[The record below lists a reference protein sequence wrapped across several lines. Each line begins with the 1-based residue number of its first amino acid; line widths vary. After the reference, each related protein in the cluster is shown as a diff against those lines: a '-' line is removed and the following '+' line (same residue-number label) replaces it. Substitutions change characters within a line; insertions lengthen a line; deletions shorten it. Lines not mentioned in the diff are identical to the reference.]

1 MRICDVNNFYTPV
14 GGGVRVYHDRK
25 LEYCRDRDI
34 PYCLVVP
41 SDRFERVTEGSTLRL
56 HVPSIKLGG
65 SGYRLIVSRRAIRR
79 VVAEF
84 KPDIIEIGSPYVL
97 PLIVPRAA
105 SEGGIPTVGFYHAD
119 YPDAYVRKITG
130 WVSRRL
136 AGPASRVARRHVRW
150 VYERMDA
157 VFGASDYVL
166 EKLYGVGLRRLF
178 RTPLG
183 VDAETFRPDR
193 RSESLRES
201 LGASPSMKLVLFLAR
216 VSTEKGIDLLMEAY
230 PAFRDPAGV
239 QLVIGGHGPYEHHLK
254 HFLETYPEVRR
265 VAFVPEHKDVASL
278 MASADVFLSMS
289 NDETFGLAIAE
300 ALACG
305 TPVVAPDAGAAA
317 ELLSRSGVLE
327 PYRARDIESF
337 VAHVRKA
344 LATSDRATSDRLRE
358 YALQYDWDVAFDRIV
373 SFYGRII
380 DAHRSGDPD
389 SLIPGPPARWNVW
402 TPE

>member
-25 LEYCRDRDI
+25 LAYCRDRQI

-41 SDRFERVTEGSTLRL
+41 SDRVERVTDGSTVRF
-56 HVPSIKLGG
+56 HVPSVKLGG
-65 SGYRLIVSRRAIRR
+65 SGYRLIVSRSMIRR
-79 VVAEF
+79 AVAEF
-84 KPDIIEIGSPYVL
+84 KPNIIEIGSPYIL
-97 PLIVPRAA
+97 PLIVPRVA
-105 SEGGIPTVGFYHAD
+105 SEAGIPTVGFYHAD

-136 AGPASRVARRHVRW
+136 AGPASRVAGRHVRW
-150 VYERMDA
+150 VYERMGA

-201 LGASPSMKLVLFLAR
+201 LGASSSMKLVLFLAR

-230 PAFRDPAGV
+230 PAFRDPTGV

-254 HFLETYPEVRR
+254 QFLEEYPEVKRL
-265 VAFVPEHKDVASL
+265 AFVANHEEVARL

-305 TPVVAPDAGAAA
+305 TPVVAPNAGAAA

-327 PYRARDIESF
+327 PYRARDVESF

-344 LATSDRATSDRLRE
+344 LATADRARSARLRE
-358 YALQYDWDVAFDRIV
+358 YALGFDWSVSFDRIV
-373 SFYGRII
+373 HFYGMII
-380 DAHRSGDPD
+380 EAHRSDRLERLVPD
-389 SLIPGPPARWNVW
+389 SPARWSSW
-402 TPE
+402 TP